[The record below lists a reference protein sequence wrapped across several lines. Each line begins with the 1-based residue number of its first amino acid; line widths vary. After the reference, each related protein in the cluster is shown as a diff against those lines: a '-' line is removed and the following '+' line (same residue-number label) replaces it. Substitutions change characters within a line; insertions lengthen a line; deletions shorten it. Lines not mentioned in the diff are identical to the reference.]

1 MFIPKNKMPMLV
13 KVIDLALE
21 IDEYDPPVDFEI
33 SEEDKEILRNIHD
46 RITLCQH
53 GDAPFL
59 EIEVC
64 YSNNPSRGPVDNP
77 WWTGERRI

>member
-1 MFIPKNKMPMLV
+1 MFIPKSKMPMLV

-21 IDEYDPPVDFEI
+21 IDKYDPPVDFEI
-33 SEEDKEILRNIHD
+33 SEEDKAILRNIHD
-46 RITLCQH
+46 RITLCQQ

-64 YSNNPSRGPVDNP
+64 YSNSPPIGPVDNP
-77 WWTGERRI
+77 W